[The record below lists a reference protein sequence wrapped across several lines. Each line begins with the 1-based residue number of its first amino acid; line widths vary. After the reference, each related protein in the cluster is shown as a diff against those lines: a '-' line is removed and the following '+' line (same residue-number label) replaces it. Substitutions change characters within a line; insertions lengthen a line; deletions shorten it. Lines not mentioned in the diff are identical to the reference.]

1 MQLYGT
7 SCCYSSVLVYDYGVT
22 VTARSLTVNTVFLFC
37 PSGSTF
43 CQQVPSRTYTHSAKN
58 NTNQELWALLNSI
71 HLDTKISAKERKRLL
86 GQFYQA
92 HPEIFNQ
99 YFGESAVSVL

>member
-1 MQLYGT
+1 MFFV
-7 SCCYSSVLVYDYGVT
+7 C
-22 VTARSLTVNTVFLFC
+22 ARGATY
-37 PSGSTF
+37 
-43 CQQVPSRTYTHSAKN
+43 CQQVSSGTYNDSTKN
-58 NTNQELWALLNSI
+58 TTKQELCTLLSSI
-71 HLDTKISAKERKRLL
+71 HLDTKISTKERKRLL